1 MKRWPTLA
9 QVGLLALLVLGLG
22 YWTWQ
27 RYRSPSVPV
36 YEGKTLAQW
45 LDELYDADYGTSD
58 AAADALVR
66 IGPDAVP
73 LLLDARASS
82 DVRLH
87 RRAVAVLVRIGAP
100 AAPGLVEALEKKPEE
115 ARVETALVRMGPA
128 AAPALVE
135 ALKDETKGKEAAH
148 VLGLMGSR
156 GAAAVPGLIGVLRD
170 RQAPAAVREEAA
182 DALGKIGEPVAD
194 VVSAL
199 TAALKDDKEKVRYQA
214 AEALR
219 WMGPLAK
226 EAMPALVAA
235 LKDEDARTA
244 EKACLALAR
253 LGDALAIR
261 PLMEA
266 LQGPRGSVADQAAL
280 ALWQIGPA
288 AKDVVP
294 GLIALLKK
302 PPSESRRVRTLLLW
316 LGPIAVPGL
325 ADALHDNEATVR
337 QSAAEI
343 LGLLGPVARAAV
355 PALAGALQDR
365 MPTVALSAA
374 LALTQIDPTRAR
386 DAVPRLADALDDA
399 AAAEALAD
407 MGSEAR
413 AAVPAL
419 IAALKHREKAVRD
432 SARHALGRIGPP
444 AVPALIDALKSP
456 SEGIDVLAAEA
467 LAVVLPRP
475 KEAVPALRDALQRD
489 RTHAAVYART
499 LGEIGPPARAAIKDL
514 DSLLSDAAARVEAAV
529 ALVRIDPGQTDRPMS
544 ALIEE
549 VKAADE
555 KRARTAIDAL
565 GRLGPAARPA
575 VSALAARLKDRE
587 LTEAVLAALRA
598 IGPEARDAVPALL
611 ALLREPGR
619 DIALP
624 VAEVLVRIGPAA
636 IPRVAGLLQDPNVA
650 FRRFAVSVLAEF
662 GPAAREALP
671 PLLYSLEDPDSLV
684 RAGAAHVM
692 EVIGPSARDAV
703 PALIAGLSLPQDQI
717 RFACAVALGHIGK
730 DAREARAALR
740 ECLLDPFNQT
750 RYAAALALGRID
762 PKYIEALPALR
773 DALHDGDPDVRLA
786 AVDSLARIDKASVP
800 KYAPVLLGVSNKPY
814 YLNVRLRAVAGTIE
828 LAPDQAKKAMPLLM
842 AELNDVDPAIRLHA
856 ATLIE
861 RIEPEAQTF
870 TIVLALTAGLRDRD
884 PLGRKLLLQGLAELG
899 SKAYEAV
906 PALVRVLQDDMP
918 ALRQE
923 AAKALRAIDPRTA
936 TRLGV

>member
-1 MKRWPTLA
+1 M
-9 QVGLLALLVLGLG
+9 LVLGLG
-22 YWTWQ
+22 YWVWQ
-27 RYRSPSVPV
+27 RYRGPSVPI

-45 LDELYDADYGTSD
+45 LDELNDADYGTSD

-73 LLLDARASS
+73 TLLDARTSG

-115 ARVETALVRMGPA
+115 ARVETALVRLGPA
-128 AAPALVE
+128 AVPALVE
-135 ALKDETKGKEAAH
+135 ALKDEHKCKEAAH
-148 VLGLMGSR
+148 VLGRMGSR
-156 GAAAVPGLIGVLRD
+156 GAKAVPRLIGVLRD
-170 RQAPAAVREEAA
+170 RQAPEAVREEVA
-182 DALGKIGEPVAD
+182 DALGKIGEPVAE
-194 VVSAL
+194 VVPAL
-199 TAALKDDKEKVRYQA
+199 TAALKDDQEKVRCRA
-214 AEALR
+214 AEALG
-219 WMGPLAK
+219 WMGPPAK
-226 EAMPALVAA
+226 EAMPALIVA
-235 LKDEDARTA
+235 LKDKDARTA
-244 EKACLALAR
+244 EMACLALAR
-253 LGDALAIR
+253 LGDADAVR
-261 PLMEA
+261 PLLEA
-266 LQGPRGSVADQAAL
+266 LQGPRNSVADNAAR

-288 AKDVVP
+288 AKEVVP
-294 GLIALLKK
+294 ELIALLKK
-302 PPSESRRVRTLLLW
+302 PPNESRRVRTLLLW
-316 LGPIAVPGL
+316 LGPVAVPAL
-325 ADALHDNEATVR
+325 ADGLHDNEATVR
-337 QSAAEI
+337 QTAAEI
-343 LGLLGPVARAAV
+343 LGLLGPVARTSDRAV
-355 PALAGALQDR
+355 PALAGALQDK
-365 MPTVALSAA
+365 MPAVALSAA

-386 DAVPRLADALDDA
+386 DAVPRLTDALDNA

-407 MGSEAR
+407 MGPEAR

-456 SEGIDVLAAEA
+456 SEGAGVLAAEA
-467 LAVVLPRP
+467 LAAVLPRP

-489 RTHAAVYART
+489 RSHASVYART
-499 LGEIGPPARAAIKDL
+499 LGEIGPPARAAIKEL
-514 DSLLSDAAARVEAAV
+514 DGLLSDAAARVEAAV
-529 ALVRIDPGQTDRPMS
+529 ALVRIDPEQTDRPVS
-544 ALIEE
+544 VLVEE

-575 VSALAARLKDRE
+575 VSTLAARLKDRE
-587 LTEAVLAALRA
+587 LAETVLAALRA

-611 ALLREPGR
+611 SLLREPGR
-619 DIALP
+619 DVALP
-624 VAEVLVRIGPAA
+624 VAEVLVRIGPAT

-650 FRRFAVSVLAEF
+650 FRRFAVTVLAEF
-662 GPAAREALP
+662 GPAAREALS
-671 PLLYSLEDPDSLV
+671 PLLYSLEDPDALV
-684 RAGAAHVM
+684 RAEAAHVM
-692 EVIGPSARDAV
+692 EAIGPAARDAV

-730 DAREARAALR
+730 DAREARAPLL

-786 AVDSLARIDKASVP
+786 AVDSLARIDPASIP
-800 KYAPVLLGVSNKPY
+800 EYAPVLLGVSGKPY
-814 YLNVRLRAVAGTIE
+814 YLNVRLRAVAGTID

-842 AELNDVDPAIRLHA
+842 AELNDVDPAVRLHA

-861 RIEPEAQTF
+861 RIEPEQTF

-884 PLGRKLLLQGLAELG
+884 PLGRKLLLQGLAALG
-899 SKAYEAV
+899 PKAREAV

-936 TRLGV
+936 KRLGV

>member
-9 QVGLLALLVLGLG
+9 QVGLLVLILLGLG
-22 YWTWQ
+22 YWAWQ
-27 RYRSPSVPV
+27 RYRGPSVPV

-45 LDELYDADYGTSD
+45 LDELNDADYSVSD

-73 LLLDARASS
+73 MLLDARASS

-100 AAPGLVEALEKKPEE
+100 AAPGLVEALREKPEE
-115 ARVETALVRMGPA
+115 ARVETPLVRMGPA
-128 AAPALVE
+128 AVPALVE
-135 ALKDETKGKEAAH
+135 ALKGEKRGKEAARI
-148 VLGLMGSR
+148 LGLMGPR
-156 GAAAVPGLIGVLRD
+156 GTDAVPGLIGLLRD
-170 RQAPAAVREEAA
+170 RHAPVAVREATA
-182 DALGKIGEPVAD
+182 DALGKIGEPVAE
-194 VVSAL
+194 VVPAL
-199 TAALKDDKEKVRYQA
+199 TAALKDDKEEVRYRA
-214 AEALR
+214 AEALA
-219 WMGPLAK
+219 WIGPPAK

-244 EKACLALAR
+244 EMACLALAR
-253 LGDALAIR
+253 LGDAGAVR
-261 PLMEA
+261 PLLEV
-266 LQGPRGSVADQAAL
+266 LQGPRGSVADQAAR

-288 AKDVVP
+288 AKEVVP
-294 GLIALLKK
+294 GLLALLKK
-302 PPSESRRVRTLLLW
+302 PPNESRRVRTLLLW
-316 LGPIAVPGL
+316 LGPLAVPGL
-325 ADALHDNEATVR
+325 ADALRDNEATVR

-355 PALAGALQDR
+355 PPLADALQDKT
-365 MPTVALSAA
+365 PAVALAAA
-374 LALTQIDPTRAR
+374 LALTQVDPTRAG
-386 DAVPRLADALDDA
+386 DAVPLLVNALDNA
-399 AAAEALAD
+399 AVAEALAD
-407 MGSEAR
+407 MGPEAR

-432 SARHALGRIGPP
+432 SARHALGRIGPR

-456 SEGIDVLAAEA
+456 SEGVSVLAAEA
-467 LAVVLPRP
+467 LAAVLPRP

-489 RTHAAVYART
+489 RSHAAVYART
-499 LGEIGPPARAAIKDL
+499 LGEIGPPARAAIKEL
-514 DSLLSDAAARVEAAV
+514 NGLLPDAAARVEAAV
-529 ALVRIDPGQTDRPMS
+529 ALIRIDPEQTDKPMS
-544 ALIEE
+544 VLLSE
-549 VKAADE
+549 VKAAEE

-565 GRLGPAARPA
+565 GRLGPAAQPA

-587 LTEAVLAALRA
+587 LTETVLAALRA

-619 DIALP
+619 DVALP
-624 VAEVLVRIGPAA
+624 AAEVLVRIGPAA
-636 IPRVAGLLQDPNVA
+636 IPSVTGLLQDPNVV
-650 FRRFAVSVLAEF
+650 FRRFAVTLLAEF

-671 PLLYSLEDPDSLV
+671 ALLRVLEDPDTLV

-692 EVIGPSARDAV
+692 EAIGPSARDAV
-703 PALIAGLSLPQDQI
+703 PALLAGLSLPQDQI

-762 PKYIEALPALR
+762 PKYVEALPALR
-773 DALHDGDPDVRLA
+773 DTLHDGDPDVRLA
-786 AVDSLARIDKASVP
+786 AVDSLARIDQASIP
-800 KYAPVLLGVSNKPY
+800 EYAPVLLGVSDKPY
-814 YLNVRLRAVAGTIE
+814 YLNVRLRAVAGMIE
-828 LAPDQAKKAMPLLM
+828 LAPDQARKAMPLLT
-842 AELNDVDPAIRLHA
+842 AELNNVDPKVRLHA
-856 ATLIE
+856 AALIE
-861 RIEPEAQTF
+861 RIEPEQTF

-899 SKAYEAV
+899 PKAREAV
-906 PALVRVLQDDMP
+906 PALVRVLQDDLP

-923 AAKALRAIDPRTA
+923 AAKALRAIDPRKA
-936 TRLGV
+936 KQLGV